1 MRLNRGLAI
10 LVLLTLVAA
19 TARDE
24 GVARYVKS
32 GDIDW
37 ASILPGP
44 PADDSAENQAEVAQ
58 MLQLQARR
66 TAEDVAR
73 CRSEVDLSFASFADV
88 LGDNFK
94 EHLLPQTAALLAQA
108 QVDTHLMLV
117 DAKKYWHRVRP
128 PVADARIHPCV
139 KLETNGSYPSGH
151 AAQGVIWA
159 TVLAEIYPERR
170 DALMA
175 RGRQIGEDRVIGG
188 IHYPSDVRDGQV
200 LGEAISK
207 KLLESSDFQVG
218 LELAKDECQ
227 SAAH

>member
-1 MRLNRGLAI
+1 MRLNRGLA
-10 LVLLTLVAA
+10 VLIVLTLVAA
-19 TARDE
+19 TARGE

-44 PADDSAENQAEVAQ
+44 PADDSAEHQAEVAR
-58 MLQLQARR
+58 MLQLQERR

-94 EHLLPQTAALLAQA
+94 EHLLPQTAALLAQT

-128 PVADARIHPCV
+128 PVADPRIHPCV
-139 KLETNGSYPSGH
+139 RLEKNESYPSGH

-200 LGEAISK
+200 LGEAIAK
-207 KLLESSDFQVG
+207 KLLESGDFQVG

-227 SAAH
+227 TAAH

>member
-1 MRLNRGLAI
+1 MRLNRGLAV
-10 LVLLTLVAA
+10 LVVLTFDAA
-19 TARDE
+19 TARGE

-44 PADDSAENQAEVAQ
+44 PVDGSAEHQAEIAQ
-58 MLQLQARR
+58 MLQLQERR

-73 CRSEVDLSFASFADV
+73 CRSEVDLSFASVADV

-94 EHLLPQTAALLAQA
+94 EHLLPQTAALLAQT

-117 DAKKYWHRVRP
+117 DAKKNWHRVRP
-128 PVADARIHPCV
+128 PKADSRIHPCV
-139 KLETNGSYPSGH
+139 KMETNGSYPSGH

-200 LGEAISK
+200 LGEAIAK
-207 KLLESSDFQVG
+207 KLLESGDFQVG
-218 LELAKDECQ
+218 LELAKYECQ
-227 SAAH
+227 TAAH